1 MRNSEGTV
9 MGIQGSANA
18 LKKYYRSFRWTEQGG
33 IALTVELLYQGARV
47 ILISMA
53 DTMKRVAAWVAR
65 VSLLRFAYH
74 IPTSGMQRGP
84 RDRDRRPGLLVLVT
98 RDDALVHSSQHRFAS
113 DGPEMPSS
121 HVLHV

>member
-1 MRNSEGTV
+1 M
-9 MGIQGSANA
+9 
-18 LKKYYRSFRWTEQGG
+18 
-33 IALTVELLYQGARV
+33 ELLYQGARV

-65 VSLLRFAYH
+65 VSLLWFAYH
-74 IPTSGMQRGP
+74 IPTSGMQHGP
-84 RDRDRRPGLLVLVT
+84 RDRDRRPGLRVVLT
-98 RDDALVHSSQHRFAS
+98 RDDALVPSTQHRFAS